1 MMRWASGFRIER
13 NQSGTHRHMIPLVS
27 WVRRTGD
34 AARERGAVALGAA
47 RRRWRWFDH
56 LARAYQRYQDSRG
69 DRMAAAMTYFG
80 FLSFFPLL
88 ALAYALLG
96 YVVGVSD
103 RARAYLVDA
112 TNSVL
117 PGRLP
122 VEQIAHAKAAAGVIG
137 LVGLL
142 ITGLG
147 WMDAARESLR
157 QIWGTDPRGGN
168 FFVNKLVDVG
178 LLAFLGAILIMS
190 AVVSGTAIHAT
201 HAVLGLLGIADVLG
215 MGTALWVLSLCVAG
229 VFDAVA
235 FLVVFSRISGT
246 RAPWRHIIRGAVF
259 GAVGFE
265 LLKLIA
271 TLLVEH
277 TTHNPVYASFAVV
290 AGLLVWIDVVS
301 RFFLF
306 TAAWT
311 ATRRVILR
319 ADAATDAAT
328 AAAAA
333 AAPLTTVGAGDG
345 AAREDGAAQGNGAAR
360 EGSAHQRYR
369 ADRPRSAAR

>member
-1 MMRWASGFRIER
+1 
-13 NQSGTHRHMIPLVS
+13 MIPLVS
-27 WVRRTGD
+27 WVQRAGG
-34 AARERGAVALGAA
+34 AAQGRAAATLGAA

-69 DRMAAAMTYFG
+69 DRLAASMTYFG

-103 RARAYLVDA
+103 KARAYLVDA
-112 TNSVL
+112 INSVL
-117 PGRLP
+117 PGLAERLP
-122 VEQIAHAKAAAGVIG
+122 VEQIAQAKAAAGLIG

-178 LLAFLGAILIMS
+178 LLAFLGAILVLS

-201 HAVLGLLGIADVLG
+201 HAVLRLLGLADVLG
-215 MGTALWVLSLCVAG
+215 MGTALWVLSLCVAC

-235 FLVVFSRISGT
+235 FLVVFSRVSGT
-246 RAPWRHIIRGAVF
+246 RAPWRRIIRGAVF

-265 LLKLIA
+265 LLKLVA

-277 TTHNPVYASFAVV
+277 TTRNPVYASFAVV
-290 AGLLVWIDVVS
+290 AGLLVWIDIVS

-319 ADAATDAAT
+319 ADATDAT
-328 AAAAA
+328 IPAAALPSPVDRADQ
-333 AAPLTTVGAGDG
+333 PRP
-345 AAREDGAAQGNGAAR
+345 AAR
-360 EGSAHQRYR
+360 
-369 ADRPRSAAR
+369 